1 MTRINL
7 LKPEEAAEILR
18 ISKTS
23 IYALI
28 REDYS
33 FPAIKIGKGAIRIP
47 EDRLYDW
54 IEKKI
59 KERN

>member
-18 ISKTS
+18 ISRTS
-23 IYALI
+23 MYTLI

-33 FPAIKIGKGAIRIP
+33 FPAIKIGKGALRIP

-54 IEKKI
+54 IEEKI
-59 KERN
+59 KKRH